1 MCFSAAQHTQ
11 VLVHRLGGQGVC
23 EEGREVF
30 SPLLTCVDAFRPSQ
44 QPPIVLPV
52 VTDAAQPSYQ
62 QKAKSRHPGFFT
74 SSQLQQIHQ
83 NCSKATT
90 RGEGEGQPEGRVGV
104 R

>member
-1 MCFSAAQHTQ
+1 MK
-11 VLVHRLGGQGVC
+11 GVR
-23 EEGREVF
+23 EEDKEVF

-52 VTDAAQPSYQ
+52 VTAPEAQPSYQ
-62 QKAKSRHPGFFT
+62 LKAKSRHPGFFT
-74 SSQLQQIHQ
+74 SSQLYQIQQ

-90 RGEGEGQPEGRVGV
+90 RGEGKGQPEGRVGV